1 MFIILREKN
10 NYNFQT
16 TFTDVDENGFAFFVN
31 AEKELINSGYEVVD
45 KENHEYG
52 LNGNFAFIKYIELP

>member
-16 TFTDVDENGFAFFVN
+16 SITDVDEKGFAYFIK
-31 AEKELINSGYEVVD
+31 AEKELLNSGYEVTD
-45 KENHEYG
+45 NENHEYG
-52 LNGNFAFIKYIELP
+52 LNGNFAFIKYIEMP

>member
-16 TFTDVDENGFAFFVN
+16 SITDVDEKGFAYFVK
-31 AEKELINSGYEVVD
+31 AEKELLNSGYKVID
-45 KENHEYG
+45 NENHEYG
-52 LNGNFAFIKYIELP
+52 LNGNFAFIKYIEMS

>member
-16 TFTDVDENGFAFFVN
+16 SFTDVDENGFPSFVK
-31 AEKELINSGYEVVD
+31 AEKELINSGYEVID
-45 KENHEYG
+45 NENHEYG
-52 LNGNFAFIKYIELP
+52 LNGHFAFIKYIELP